1 MSHMQS
7 KLIPVE
13 FKNNKYIYKVFMY
26 CSASLILEKNKSN
39 VCSHQHHFI
48 GMTDRSNNSI
58 SNTKHKAFPTR

>member
-1 MSHMQS
+1 
-7 KLIPVE
+7 
-13 FKNNKYIYKVFMY
+13 MY